1 MSFKFNPTTSQ
12 LDLVGSSGSGPTP
25 IDYGVKYNY
34 HLASLSAYDRVASI
48 SYLDAGLRTQRIN
61 TVTLSSA
68 VFPDADI
75 IKPIFYLDVGSIDQ
89 RIDKIEYVGA
99 VFSPD
104 SLRKQFSYS
113 LAGIKYKCDGFTYEL
128 F

>member
-1 MSFKFNPTTSQ
+1 MSFKFNPITSQ
-12 LDLVGSSGSGPTP
+12 LDLVGTSGSTP
-25 IDYGVKYNY
+25 PPDYGVKYNY
-34 HLASLSAYDRVASI
+34 HLAALAAYDRIASI
-48 SYLDAGLRTQRIN
+48 SYLDSGLRTQRID
-61 TVTLSSA
+61 TVTLSS
-68 VFPDADI
+68 VLFPDADI
-75 IKPIFYLDVGSIDQ
+75 IKTVFYLDVGSIDQ